1 MNIQKI
7 TAFCLILLITI
18 FFNAIIL
25 LIMTNGE
32 QAFPFNDFSIMQW
45 VSQVLYWA
53 FSICLSITLSDKKSW
68 G

>member
-45 VSQVLYWA
+45 VSQILYWA